1 MAKKERTRGQNFG
14 GGGSGASRAYATSR
28 MRDPETMFRAEM
40 AARQARNRDLPGL
53 PAYLPAEIVGEDISP
68 RPTPRPSRGMASS
81 PLPTTRPANLASR
94 MEEQRMRERTEMG
107 NRQDSGMSR
116 REMEQGFADGGMVR
130 GCKPGQMSGKGF
142 RGTY

>member
-40 AARQARNRDLPGL
+40 AARQARDDLPAPMR
-53 PAYLPAEIVGEDISP
+53 PAVVGEDISP

-142 RGTY
+142 RGSF

>member
-28 MRDPETMFRAEM
+28 MRDPGTM
-40 AARQARNRDLPGL
+40 AATRARDRYDEELLRSVRL
-53 PAYLPAEIVGEDISP
+53 PAGAGIVGMDPSVSP
-68 RPTPRPSRGMASS
+68 RPEANPR
-81 PLPTTRPANLASR
+81 RPAVTERGSR
-94 MEEQRMRERTEMG
+94 HDEGTTVAEEVPGSQAPGVSMRPVQRPAKK
-107 NRQDSGMSR
+107 
-116 REMEQGFADGGMVR
+116 FADGGMVR

>member
-28 MRDPETMFRAEM
+28 MGRIET
-40 AARQARNRDLPGL
+40 PGL
-53 PAYLPAEIVGEDISP
+53 DPFVSP
-68 RPTPRPSRGMASS
+68 RPEANPR
-81 PLPTTRPANLASR
+81 RPAVTERGSR
-94 MEEQRMRERTEMG
+94 HDEGITVAEQVPGSQAPGVSMRPVQRPAKK
-107 NRQDSGMSR
+107 
-116 REMEQGFADGGMVR
+116 FADGGMVR

>member
-28 MRDPETMFRAEM
+28 MRDPGTM
-40 AARQARNRDLPGL
+40 AAARARDRFGEEVLPVG
-53 PAYLPAEIVGEDISP
+53 IVGEDISP

-94 MEEQRMRERTEMG
+94 MEEQRMRERIEMG

>member
-28 MRDPETMFRAEM
+28 MGRHSPTTEVSLREPQGYAAYTGMDPS
-40 AARQARNRDLPGL
+40 
-53 PAYLPAEIVGEDISP
+53 VSP
-68 RPTPRPSRGMASS
+68 RPEANPR
-81 PLPTTRPANLASR
+81 RPAVTERGSR
-94 MEEQRMRERTEMG
+94 HDEGTTVAEQVPGSQAPGVSMRPVQRPAKK
-107 NRQDSGMSR
+107 
-116 REMEQGFADGGMVR
+116 FADGGMVR